1 MNFAFGQGN
10 WNSAQRQG
18 KVREIYIIS
27 DIMSTKLQEQRKEI
41 ENEESILNV

>member
-10 WNSAQRQG
+10 WSSAQRQR